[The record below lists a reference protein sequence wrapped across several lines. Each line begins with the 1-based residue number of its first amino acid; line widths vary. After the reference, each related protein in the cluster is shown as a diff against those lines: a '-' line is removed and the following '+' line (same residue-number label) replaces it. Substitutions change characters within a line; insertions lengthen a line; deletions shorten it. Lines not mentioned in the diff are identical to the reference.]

1 MNLTVFHF
9 FQGHFNYACIVIEPL
24 ELGCNLI
31 SIQTNDSIQKYFSHL
46 EPKIVSDSGAPLF
59 ARQLALHADVSN
71 FKSCLVCM
79 NIKKSLKFFQMASKV
94 AVSLKTKGQSPYA
107 SNWLERWRQIKR
119 LKERLSDEVKQQS
132 QTQLQ
137 SHASEETT
145 TTTYIKDI
153 FTKYT

>member
-71 FKSCLVCM
+71 FKSCLCARILRSHL
-79 NIKKSLKFFQMASKV
+79 NFS
-94 AVSLKTKGQSPYA
+94 
-107 SNWLERWRQIKR
+107 RWHPKWQF
-119 LKERLSDEVKQQS
+119 L
-132 QTQLQ
+132 
-137 SHASEETT
+137 
-145 TTTYIKDI
+145 
-153 FTKYT
+153 